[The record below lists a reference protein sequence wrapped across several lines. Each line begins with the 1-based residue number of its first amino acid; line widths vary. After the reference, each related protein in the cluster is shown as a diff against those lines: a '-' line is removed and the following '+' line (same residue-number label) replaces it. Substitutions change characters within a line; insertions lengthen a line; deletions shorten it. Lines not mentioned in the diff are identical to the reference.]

1 MKFSYTPTNDELLHK
16 QRRRDERLRDTS
28 PAFRR
33 PNQVLGRRSTIG
45 CVALEITQRCNL
57 DCTLCYLSE
66 YSESVPDPPME
77 ELRRKLDFIKDRFGV
92 HTNVQITGG
101 DPTLRPRAEL
111 VEIVRYAARIG
122 LYPALFTNGI
132 RASRD
137 LLRELADVGL
147 VDVAFHVD
155 LTQER
160 KGYATEIA
168 LNDVRSKYLERAH
181 GLGLAVI
188 FNTTVFQGNVGEIPE
203 LVRFFVRHAGELGMA
218 SFQMQADTGRGY
230 LRKREDEI
238 SKQRICRL
246 IEEGCE
252 GTKLSWESVLFGHP
266 DCHNIAYCVVA
277 GGKVIDLF
285 DDVDVL
291 SRWLADFGTVALDR
305 TQVVQSATRV
315 LKHMLLQRPDWL
327 RYGGRWAGRKLLQA
341 VPPLVLEAVEKKR
354 VPQLGKISFFIQNF
368 MDADSLKGQV
378 ESERVQ
384 HCSFHVATRD
394 GSLSMCE
401 HNARR
406 DDYIIPAS
414 LIRGRDILPRRPPI
428 AAVLRP
434 PGAAVSSDD
443 AQVDSST

>member
-1 MKFSYTPTNDELLHK
+1 MRFQYTPTTDEVAHK
-16 QRRRDERLRDTS
+16 QRRREERLRDTS
-28 PAFRR
+28 AAFRR
-33 PNQVLGRRSTIG
+33 PNQVLGQRSTIG

-66 YSESVPDPPME
+66 YSEAVPDPPMS
-77 ELRRKLDFIKDRFGV
+77 ELKRKLDYIKDRFGV

-101 DPTLRPRAEL
+101 DPTLRPRDEL

-137 LLRELADVGL
+137 MLHQLADVGL

-160 KGYATEIA
+160 KGYQTEIS
-168 LNDVRSKYLERAH
+168 LNEVRDKYLERAR

-188 FNTTVFQGNVGEIPE
+188 FNTTVFQGNIAEIPD

-238 SKQRICRL
+238 TKQRICRL
-246 IEEGCE
+246 IEEGCS
-252 GTKLSWESVLFGHP
+252 GVHLSWESVLFGHP
-266 DCHNIAYCVVA
+266 ECHNIAYCLVA
-277 GGKVIDLF
+277 GGQVVDLF
-285 DDVDVL
+285 DDVEVL
-291 SRWLADFGTVALDR
+291 SRWLSDFGTVALDR

-315 LKHMLLQRPDWL
+315 LQHMLVNRPDWL
-327 RYGGRWAGRKLLQA
+327 QVGGRWAGRKLMQVL
-341 VPPLVLEAVEKKR
+341 PPLVRQAVETRKK
-354 VPQLGKISFFIQNF
+354 PQLGKLSFFIQNF
-368 MDADSLKGQV
+368 MDADSLKGEV
-378 ESERVQ
+378 ESERVK

-394 GSLSMCE
+394 GSVSMCE

-406 DDYIIPAS
+406 DDFIIPAS
-414 LIRGRDILPRRPPI
+414 LVRGRDIAPKRPPI

-434 PGAAVSSDD
+434 DGVPAVPTD
-443 AQVDSST
+443 A